1 MDWIAASIILANPGP
16 VWIERTQP
24 IPQIPVN
31 NVAIRNIDITPP
43 IQMASEVRPIKVYR
57 VLEIYSN

>member
-1 MDWIAASIILANPGP
+1 MEWIAASIILANPGP

-31 NVAIRNIDITPP
+31 DVTIPNINITPP
-43 IQMASEVRPIKVYR
+43 IQMAAEVRPIKVYQ